1 MHDALRPDC
10 GIDRKNDKC
19 EQYDAVDHA
28 PCGRVG
34 GDVSHH
40 EDISRDADK
49 RKDGAERHAEG
60 PRRLRQSRP
69 ENEYICVRQRISHHP
84 EEAPDQYEVRE
95 LRRIR
100 KPHRVDEDHRAA
112 DEENADMRRALLV
125 AVHENFGQEADLRH
139 ARADIG

>member
-1 MHDALRPDC
+1 MHDEPRPD
-10 GIDRKNDKC
+10 GRVDGKDKKC

-49 RKDGAERHAEG
+49 RKDRAQRHAEG
-60 PRRLRQSRP
+60 SRRLRQSRP
-69 ENEYICVRQRISHHP
+69 ENEYICVRDRVGHHP

-95 LRRIR
+95 L
-100 KPHRVDEDHRAA
+100 
-112 DEENADMRRALLV
+112 
-125 AVHENFGQEADLRH
+125 
-139 ARADIG
+139 